1 MSLSKRK
8 DVELSDRAAALL
20 FKGRNDQLLSRGA
33 WCRFH
38 QRGYA
43 ANHWANGRVEA
54 QDCPRCTAERE
65 WVRKAMAELRAEKVE
80 ITGPVLLARAEKLAG
95 KRLHRYKRYDEV
107 QAHE

>member
-1 MSLSKRK
+1 MNRRRN
-8 DVELSDRAAALL
+8 DDELSDRDAALL
-20 FKGRNDQLLSRGA
+20 FKGRDLKLLALGA
-33 WCRFH
+33 WCRIH
-38 QRGYA
+38 GRGYA

-65 WVRKAMAELRAEKVE
+65 WVRKAMAQLRAENVT
-80 ITGPVLLARAEKLAG
+80 ITGPLLLARAEKLAG